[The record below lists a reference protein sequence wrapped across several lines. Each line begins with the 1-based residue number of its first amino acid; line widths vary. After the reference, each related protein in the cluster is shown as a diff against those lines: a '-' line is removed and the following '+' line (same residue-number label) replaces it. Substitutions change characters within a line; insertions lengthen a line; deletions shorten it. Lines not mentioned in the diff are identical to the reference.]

1 MTSLDL
7 QTWLSLISTVAIVLA
22 LVFAGVQVREANQAR
37 RDQAAVALLQ
47 SAQGDTWTR
56 AMNAMA
62 QLPANATAEQVDA
75 AGEWATTAVVD
86 FGVRLETMG
95 YMVFS
100 RLVSPAKVDDLIGGV
115 VLMFWSRGKAW
126 TERERIRTGNPK
138 LFEWCE
144 WLADRI
150 GERRST
156 LGHEPAHQKHR
167 GWRA

>member
-7 QTWLSLISTVAIVLA
+7 QTWLSLISTIAIVLA

-56 AMNAMA
+56 AMNSLA
-62 QLPANATAEQVDA
+62 QLPAAATAEQVDA
-75 AGEWATTAVVD
+75 AGEWATNAVVD

-95 YMVFS
+95 YMVYS
-100 RLVSPAKVDDLIGGV
+100 RLVSPEKVDDLIGGV
-115 VLMFWSRGKAW
+115 VMMFWSRSKAW
-126 TERERIRTGNPK
+126 VERERVRTGNPK

-144 WLADRI
+144 WLTDRI
-150 GERRST
+150 GERRAK
-156 LGHEPAHQKHR
+156 LGHEPAHRKHR
-167 GWRA
+167 DWK

>member
-100 RLVSPAKVDDLIGGV
+100 RLVSPDKVDDLIGGV
-115 VLMFWSRGKAW
+115 VLMFWSRSKGW
-126 TERERIRTGNPK
+126 TERERVRSGNPK
-138 LFEWCE
+138 LLEWCE

-156 LGHEPAHQKHR
+156 LGHEPAHLKHSR
-167 GWRA
+167 WK

>member
-1 MTSLDL
+1 MTTLDL

-22 LVFAGVQVREANQAR
+22 LIFAGVQVREANQAR

-47 SAQGDTWTR
+47 SAQGDSWTR
-56 AMNAMA
+56 AMNSIA

-75 AGEWATTAVVD
+75 AGEWATNAVVD

-100 RLVSPAKVDDLIGGV
+100 RLASPEKVDDLLGGV

-126 TERERIRTGNPK
+126 TERERVRTNNPK

-150 GERRST
+150 GERRSA

-167 GWRA
+167 GWK

>member
-47 SAQGDTWTR
+47 SAQGDSWTR
-56 AMNAMA
+56 AMNSIA

-75 AGEWATTAVVD
+75 AGEWATNAVVD

-100 RLVSPAKVDDLIGGV
+100 RLASPEKVDDLLGGV
-115 VLMFWSRGKAW
+115 VLMFWSRSKAW
-126 TERERIRTGNPK
+126 TERERVRTGNPK

-156 LGHEPAHQKHR
+156 LGHEPAHKKHR
-167 GWRA
+167 SWK

>member
-7 QTWLSLISTVAIVLA
+7 QAWLSLISTVAIVLA

-47 SAQGDTWTR
+47 SAQGDSWTR
-56 AMNAMA
+56 AMNSIA

-75 AGEWATTAVVD
+75 AGEWATNAVVD

-100 RLVSPAKVDDLIGGV
+100 RLVSPEKVDDLLGGV

-126 TERERIRTGNPK
+126 TERERVRTGNPK

-150 GERRST
+150 GERRGM

-167 GWRA
+167 SWK